1 TVVVIGGGQSGL
13 SAGYHLK
20 RRGIPFIVLDAE
32 PAPGGA
38 WRHRWESL
46 RMATVNG
53 IFDLP
58 GYPKPPLDPD
68 EPSRTA
74 VPRYFAA
81 FEAEAGLGILRPVT
95 VYAVREKDRDFV
107 VETSH
112 GEFFASAII
121 NATGTWTNPVRPH
134 YPGLETFR
142 GIQLHTS
149 EYVSASQLAGKR
161 VAVV

>member
-1 TVVVIGGGQSGL
+1 MPGLPGRVDRHVNRTTVVVIGGGQSGL

-46 RMATVNG
+46 RMAAVNG

-58 GYPKPPLDPD
+58 GMPRPPADPG
-68 EPSRTA
+68 EPAADA

-81 FEAEAGLGILRPVT
+81 YEREFGLGVVRPV
-95 VYAVREKDRDFV
+95 
-107 VETSH
+107 H
-112 GEFFASAII
+112 
-121 NATGTWTNPVRPH
+121 
-134 YPGLETFR
+134 
-142 GIQLHTS
+142 
-149 EYVSASQLAGKR
+149 VSA
-161 VAVV
+161 